1 MLLKKVTQQ
10 RDLAQR
16 IWYTTLG
23 YIELQLIYR
32 FMYLSFYNE
41 PKCLVKICSYVMYR
55 YKLEWFHQKQRSDS
69 FN

>member
-23 YIELQLIYR
+23 YIELRLIYR

-41 PKCLVKICSYVMYR
+41 PKCLIKISSYVMYR
-55 YKLEWFHQKQRSDS
+55 YKLECFHQKQQSDS